1 MSVPAHIAGLKARRV
16 EFVPVGD
23 LQPDPA
29 NPRRSFDKAELAQLT
44 ESIKQI
50 GVRQPLTVRIVG
62 NDELRIVTGHRR
74 QLAAIVAGLETVPC
88 ILSTDDDD
96 AIGRGIAQ
104 VAENSARANLSTMDL
119 ARWMQRLQCDEH
131 KSRNEIAALLKGAG
145 LKALKATQIDD
156 LIRLATMPTWVQTM
170 VDAQQIEPGVAS
182 LLRAI
187 EDHPACLK
195 YARDEITRQLK
206 WTGSLGSDD
215 MKEAIDSALDK
226 ELQTLTRTD
235 SYYQNPTLFDWKTRC
250 KGCEHLKKFN
260 NGAWCASDKL
270 YAEHQAEAKEAG
282 LTAGGR
288 RVKKE
293 EPEQPAKEKI
303 EQRERSLADKA
314 RDYLHAYLARK
325 LIDFVTADPGIYRRV
340 VVWAALKK
348 PGQQHGTRGS
358 LPGQFEATAA
368 QACNVN
374 GIDDLLTNWRDE
386 VELRAA
392 QEVVA
397 DMGWRE
403 VLVMAR
409 HWEPTST
416 YDRHVNGGLSVWWS
430 LDADFLKLFR
440 KAELIHLAN
449 VHGVALPVGRRSW
462 ESMKTA
468 EIHAAILAEPYMI
481 TDPQILVDLYENV
494 PELFVPWSQRGDDCG
509 DDDGVDADGA
519 EDAE

>member
-16 EFVPVGD
+16 EFVPVSD

-62 NDELRIVTGHRR
+62 DGDLMIVTGHRR
-74 QLAAIVAGLETVPC
+74 QAAALEAGLDTVPC
-88 ILSTDDDD
+88 LLSTDDDD

-156 LIRLATMPTWVQTM
+156 LIRLASMPTWVQTM
-170 VDAQQIEPGVAS
+170 VDAQQIEPSVAS

-215 MKEAIDSALDK
+215 MKEAIDNALDK

-348 PGQQHGTRGS
+348 PGSHGTHGA
-358 LPGQFEATAA
+358 LPGQFEETAA
-368 QACNVN
+368 QACNVA
-374 GIDDLLTNWRDE
+374 GIEQLLTDWRDE
-386 VELRAA
+386 LELRAA

-409 HWEPTST
+409 YWGAPRHTIST
-416 YDRHVNGGLSVWWS
+416 LENWWS
-430 LDADFLKLFR
+430 LDADFLQLFR
-440 KAELIHLAN
+440 KAELVHLAQT
-449 VHGVALPVGRRSW
+449 HGVLLPAGRKSW
-462 ESMKTA
+462 DSLKA
-468 EIHAAILAEPYMI
+468 DQIRDAILAEPHMI
-481 TDPQILVDLYENV
+481 TAPQILVDLYDDV
-494 PELFVPWSQRGDDCG
+494 PEPFVPWGQRDENRDWGN
-509 DDDGVDADGA
+509 DDDRDGE